1 MLSNTA
7 KRIAAATLA
16 GGALA
21 VSPMVMP
28 AAQAAPP
35 AGCPAYAVQST
46 TTTTL
51 TLSPAGPY
59 AAARASPPPPSVTV
73 DGTGA
78 PADGGTVTFKYRN
91 VTQTVDRLRRQRL
104 GGASPPVPAAPRSP
118 PASAASAS
126 TGSVANGTSA
136 DRVPVVAGVSATA
149 GGGNGG
155 NGNGNGGNI
164 GGVSGNAGGGNS
176 GIAGLAATGM
186 DSQTELFGAAGCR
199 HGRRRWAHPR
209 WCVAAASRP
218 DRYAALSGSGRR
230 T

>member
-59 AAARASPPPPSVTV
+59 SRGEGFTATASVTV

-78 PADGGTVTFKYRN
+78 GAQGGTVTFKYRN
-91 VTQTVDRLRRQRL
+91 VTQTETVS
-104 GGASPPVPAAPRSP
+104 GGSASAEFTARPGRSP
-118 PASAASAS
+118 ITASYSGECLT

-149 GGGNGG
+149 GGGNG
-155 NGNGNGGNI
+155 GNGNGGNI

-186 DSQTELFGAAGCR
+186 DSQTELFGLLGVGMVAVGGLTLAV
-199 HGRRRWAHPR
+199 RRRRIEA
-209 WCVAAASRP
+209 
-218 DRYAALSGSGRR
+218 
-230 T
+230 